1 MTNRTLIGLS
11 IGGLLVGG
19 GIGWFGHLLLSE
31 PEVITTERTIEDLEP
46 DLTEEDLA
54 HLCAGTVKVE
64 KKNVLDLQKRV
75 EGLQG
80 SLKEK
85 QDELERI
92 EKDAKKNDAAA
103 KAYAK
108 KKKQEMES
116 EIATIRIQLAAAE
129 QERDALRKEL
139 KQTIYKLDNQ
149 IRETKKYKAK
159 AKKYKRESV
168 ENLWKAFVAD
178 SKVQACDRGSRKRH
192 EKCWAAF
199 NEALS
204 TAIRE
209 RFMTCVNT
217 YQAVPVLKRAKMF
230 EKLPSFAVWVGPK
243 NKYTK
248 RWYILYCDPSL
259 PTDVESGEEVTTEPT
274 TPREKRTKE
283 DWSTLDLDGEE

>member
-1 MTNRTLIGLS
+1 MVYDIVLVDGGTVSSRALIGLS
-11 IGGLLVGG
+11 IGGLLLGG
-19 GIGWFGHLLLSE
+19 GLGWFSHGFLVE

-46 DLTEEDLA
+46 DLSEEDLA
-54 HLCAGTVKVE
+54 HLCAGTVKEE
-64 KKNVLDLQKRV
+64 KESVLDLQERV

-80 SLKEK
+80 ALKEK
-85 QDELERI
+85 QDELDRLQ
-92 EKDAKKNDAAA
+92 KDSKKNDAS
-103 KAYAK
+103 KAYARK
-108 KKKQEMES
+108 MRQEMES

-139 KQTIYKLDNQ
+139 KQTINKLDSQ

-168 ENLWKAFVAD
+168 ENLWKAFIAD
-178 SKVQACDRGSRKRH
+178 AKVQGCDRGSRKRH

-204 TAIRE
+204 TDFRE

-230 EKLPSFAVWVGPK
+230 EKLYSNFIVH
-243 NKYTK
+243 
-248 RWYILYCDPSL
+248 
-259 PTDVESGEEVTTEPT
+259 
-274 TPREKRTKE
+274 
-283 DWSTLDLDGEE
+283 